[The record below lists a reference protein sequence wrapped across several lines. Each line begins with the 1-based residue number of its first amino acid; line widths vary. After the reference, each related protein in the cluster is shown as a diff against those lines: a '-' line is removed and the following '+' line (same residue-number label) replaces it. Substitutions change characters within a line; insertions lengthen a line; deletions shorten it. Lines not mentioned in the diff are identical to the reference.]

1 MMAMTCD
8 DSFMNPFCSYWIK
21 TKAWWPW
28 WNVLDHVGSI
38 LEFSV
43 SWVGYVFVSQLSTSI
58 DRGFSIVFSD
68 FPWDFPR
75 STWLDILYE
84 LQTSPNIPK
93 QFTNVWCYFEMKAYN
108 IYIYSIWKLYNLIYI
123 CVCDSLSLYIYDV
136 CVCLAYMKVFLDQSA
151 KPSTMSCYFYFFWV
165 KAIAMQSTCFDG
177 QEKRYLQLKWLASA
191 CVGYML
197 AILPSFLIP

>member
-1 MMAMTCD
+1 MVTVVECVR
-8 DSFMNPFCSYWIK
+8 SCWIYSRIFGVMGGLCLCFP
-21 TKAWWPW
+21 AI
-28 WNVLDHVGSI
+28 NVHW
-38 LEFSV
+38 
-43 SWVGYVFVSQLSTSI
+43 SWIFH
-58 DRGFSIVFSD
+58 RFSD
-68 FPWDFPR
+68 FPCDFPR

-123 CVCDSLSLYIYDV
+123 YICVCDSLSLYIWCV

>member
-1 MMAMTCD
+1 MLRRGTRPGVPSQVPSTASRALVKRIVSKMNGDHFAMMAMTCD

-108 IYIYSIWKLYNLIYI
+108 IYIAYESYI
-123 CVCDSLSLYIYDV
+123 ILYIYMCVWLSLSIYMMCV
-136 CVCLAYMKVFLDQSA
+136 CVFGVYESLFRSERKTKHHVMLFL
-151 KPSTMSCYFYFFWV
+151 FFL
-165 KAIAMQSTCFDG
+165 G
-177 QEKRYLQLKWLASA
+177 
-191 CVGYML
+191 
-197 AILPSFLIP
+197 